1 MPWQDLVIM
10 SVTIVFS
17 AALIPQ
23 IWSGFKTKTGP
34 ISYQT
39 SIPTFIGLYTMS
51 FTYITLRLYFSSV
64 ITFLTGT
71 LWLTLCIQRLIYKD
85 KNKTTVAPPSTDF

>member
-39 SIPTFIGLYTMS
+39 SVPTFIGLYILS
-51 FTYITLRLYFSSV
+51 LTYITLHLFFSSL
-64 ITFLTGT
+64 ITFATGT
-71 LWLTLCIQRLIYKD
+71 LWLILYIQRIIYKD
-85 KNKTTVAPPSTDF
+85 GKTRQ